1 MKANSNVNVAQ
12 CLLRTR
18 ADRQLV
24 KHTDEHR
31 NQEMTQS
38 LEGNEKKNKFRNCL
52 EFTKY
57 VSFFRFYL

>member
-1 MKANSNVNVAQ
+1 MKANSNGNVAQ
-12 CLLRTR
+12 CLIRTR

-38 LEGNEKKNKFRNCL
+38 LEGNEKKLNF
-52 EFTKY
+52 EI
-57 VSFFRFYL
+57 V